1 MSELGTSLR
10 QLRTRG
16 EYKAKTLESPEKPI
30 GIKTPLER
38 GTSKK
43 ETLFKMHYNI
53 IDQLEDNLK
62 NLVMTQKGERLGFP
76 DYGTRLREIY
86 SNNTLDEN
94 EIADLASNEIQNVV
108 QKFMPSIRL
117 VEFYS
122 NRISNN
128 NKKENAANE
137 KGLELSNALSQN
149 VSVQDVDVFESN
161 KNIQDIESF
170 YEIIVKYSIPL
181 LNKSRSLKL
190 IINSS
195 K

>member
-1 MSELGTSLR
+1 
-10 QLRTRG
+10 
-16 EYKAKTLESPEKPI
+16 
-30 GIKTPLER
+30 
-38 GTSKK
+38 
-43 ETLFKMHYNI
+43 
-53 IDQLEDNLK
+53 
-62 NLVMTQKGERLGFP
+62 
-76 DYGTRLREIY
+76 
-86 SNNTLDEN
+86 
-94 EIADLASNEIQNVV
+94 
-108 QKFMPSIRL
+108 MPSIRL